1 MKSPN
6 TPSSPARKMLPLYAD
21 ASDLGFHPAQPNP
34 APASSP
40 AKMPLQAIATSAAA
54 SALIV
59 GMGAWMLVDAGAG
72 FKQAREAQAALAAAQ
87 SREAKALAQVKEL
100 QSANQ
105 QIGAIAQDQ
114 ADRIGVVKS
123 AVCEGK

>member
-1 MKSPN
+1 MMKSSN
-6 TPSSPARKMLPLYAD
+6 QARKMLPLYAD
-21 ASDLGFHPAQPNP
+21 ASDLGYSQPQTNPVPIPVVNP
-34 APASSP
+34 A
-40 AKMPLQAIATSAAA
+40 KLPLQAIATSAAA

-100 QSANQ
+100 QVANQ

-114 ADRIGVVKS
+114 ANRIGAVKS